1 MLRDAWFI
9 ARKDVQYMV
18 RQRETILWTFIM
30 PIVFFYFIGTIN
42 SSQGRSAQ
50 DTIAIRAPESAG
62 FLVDEVASRLEGL
75 DYVIARP
82 AATDTTTAYTRQLV
96 FPAGFTDSVLTGVDV
111 KVRLERKGEGIG
123 ADYDQVR
130 VGRALYS
137 VLADVVVSLEE
148 KTTPG
153 PEAFAALQREPR
165 NLKLEVVPAGKRRV
179 VPTGFAQA
187 VPGTMVMFT
196 LLVLLTS
203 GAVLLTIERR
213 EGLLRRLAMTP
224 ISRGALVLGK
234 WGGRMA
240 LGIVQ
245 VGFAMIT
252 GTLLVKVLASSGAPG
267 VGELT
272 WGPDLPMV
280 VLVLFVYAG
289 LNASLALLLG
299 SLARSEG
306 QAVGIGVLTANV
318 TAALGGC
325 WWPIEITPRWMQKFA
340 IFLPTGQA
348 MDAMHKLVSFE
359 AGAASAV
366 PHVVILGLAA
376 LACGWVAARIFRF
389 Q

>member
-1 MLRDAWFI
+1 MFRDAWFI
-9 ARKDVQYMV
+9 ARKDVQYML
-18 RQRETILWTFIM
+18 RQRETILWTFVM
-30 PIVFFYFIGTIN
+30 PIVFFYFIGTITGGFGGP
-42 SSQGRSAQ
+42 SQ
-50 DTIAIRAPESAG
+50 DTLAVDAPVGSG
-62 FLVDEVASRLEGL
+62 FLVDEVVSRLEDL
-75 DYVIARP
+75 DYKIVRP
-82 AATDTTTAYTRQLV
+82 TTDAEMAQYRRQLV
-96 FPAGFTDSVLTGVDV
+96 FPAVFTDSVLAGRPVH
-111 KVRLERKGEGIG
+111 VRLERKGEGIG
-123 ADYDQVR
+123 SDYDQVR

-148 KTTPG
+148 KTPPS
-153 PEAFAALQREPR
+153 PETFASLRKAPR
-165 NLKLEVVPAGKRRV
+165 NLKLEVVPAGKRREI
-179 VPTGFAQA
+179 PTGFEQA
-187 VPGTMVMFT
+187 IPGTMVMFT

-240 LGIVQ
+240 LGLVQ
-245 VGFAMIT
+245 VGFAMLL
-252 GTLLVKVLASSGAPG
+252 GTLLFRMN
-267 VGELT
+267 
-272 WGPDLPMV
+272 WGPDVPMV
-280 VLVLFVYAG
+280 ILVLVVYAG

-299 SLARSEG
+299 NLARSEG

-325 WWPIEITPRWMQKFA
+325 WWPIEVTPRWMQKFS

-348 MDAMHKLVSFE
+348 MDAMHRLVSFE

-366 PHVVILGLAA
+366 VHVIVLALTA
-376 LACGWVAARIFRF
+376 LVAGWVSARIFRF